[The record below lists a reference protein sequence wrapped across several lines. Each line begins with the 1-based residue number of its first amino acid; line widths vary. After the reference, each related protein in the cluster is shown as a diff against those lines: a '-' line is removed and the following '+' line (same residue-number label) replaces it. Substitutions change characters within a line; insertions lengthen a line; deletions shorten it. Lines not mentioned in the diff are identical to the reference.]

1 MTALLDSA
9 PRSVTLPASARLGD
23 AWVPDLSRF
32 RGPRYKAIA
41 DALAADIEQ
50 NRLPSGTRLPTHR
63 DLAYRLKVTVG
74 TVTRA
79 YSEAEKRGL
88 IGGEVG
94 RGTFV
99 RPRLDAVP
107 PQALG
112 NSDNLIDL
120 AINVSANNSGSEADA
135 LRQTLADI
143 GAQGGVEPFLAYQ
156 PHLGMADHR
165 AAMARFIARPGFE
178 PEPET
183 VFLTSGAQHA
193 LLMALSAVAAPGD
206 TIACDA
212 LTYGGLKSAARLMH
226 LRTKG
231 LPSDEDGILPEAFDA
246 ACREGLV
253 KALYC
258 MPTLQNPTAIIW
270 SAQRRAEIAALA
282 QRHRVAVLEDDVYG
296 FLVPE
301 APLPMRS
308 YAPDQV
314 YYLNSTSKSL
324 AAGLR
329 IGALVAPTE
338 AAARIATGVRT
349 TVWMAP
355 PLMAEIVK
363 RWVNDGTTE
372 RLIAEKRSEGA
383 ARQAIARR
391 ALADYGLSPRACH
404 PNAYH
409 MWLNLPEGWRDD
421 VLIPAARREG
431 VILSPTSAF
440 CVGRTVSD
448 GIRLALG
455 TPRSRADVEKGF
467 HALGRLLGRDRQ
479 AADLAEEESVI

>member
-1 MTALLDSA
+1 MPDTNSPPSPLR
-9 PRSVTLPASARLGD
+9 PGD
-23 AWVPDLSRF
+23 LWLPDLSRF

-99 RPRLDAVP
+99 RPRLEPMTATSLT
-107 PQALG
+107 Q
-112 NSDNLIDL
+112 SETLIDL
-120 AINVSANNSGSEADA
+120 AINVSGNNCGSEAQC
-135 LRQTLADI
+135 LSETLADI
-143 GAQGGVEPFLAYQ
+143 AQGGLVEPFLAYQ
-156 PHLGMADHR
+156 PHLGMPEHR
-165 AAMARFIARPGFE
+165 AAMAQFIARPGFE
-178 PEPET
+178 PPMES

-206 TIACDA
+206 MIACDT

-226 LRTKG
+226 LRLKG
-231 LPSDEDGILPEAFDA
+231 LPADADGILPDAFEA
-246 ACREGLV
+246 ACHEGLV

-258 MPTLQNPTAIIW
+258 MPTLQNPTAIVW
-270 SAQRRAEIAALA
+270 SAARRAAIAALA
-282 QRHRVAVLEDDVYG
+282 RQYRVAVLEDDVYG
-296 FLVPE
+296 FLVPD
-301 APLPMRS
+301 APLPLHA
-308 YAPDQV
+308 YAPEQV

-329 IGALVAPTE
+329 IGVIVAPPE
-338 AAARIATGVRT
+338 AAARIAAGVRT

-355 PLMAEIVK
+355 PLMAEIVR
-363 RWVNDGTTE
+363 RWVDSGVAQ
-372 RLIAEKRSEGA
+372 RLIVEKQREAA

-391 ALADYGLSPRACH
+391 VLGNYGLNPRPTH
-404 PNAYH
+404 PSSYH
-409 MWLNLPEGWRDD
+409 LWLDLPEGWRDD
-421 VLIPAARREG
+421 LLIAAARRDG
-431 VILSPTSAF
+431 VVLTPTAAF
-440 CVGRTVSD
+440 CVGRMVTD
-448 GIRLALG
+448 GVRLALG
-455 TPRSRADVEKGF
+455 TPRGREEIERGF
-467 HALGRLLGRDRQ
+467 QVIGRLLGGASRTVE
-479 AADLAEEESVI
+479 AALEESVI

>member
-1 MTALLDSA
+1 MTALLNPA
-9 PRSVTLPASARLGD
+9 PRAAGSRLDD
-23 AWVPDLSRF
+23 AWIPDLSQF

-50 NRLPSGTRLPTHR
+50 NRLPTGTRLPTHR

-99 RPRLDAVP
+99 RPRPDTVP
-107 PQALG
+107 AQALG
-112 NSDNLIDL
+112 ANDALIDL
-120 AINVSANNSGSEADA
+120 AINVSANNSGSEADS
-135 LRQTLADI
+135 LSRTLADI
-143 GAQGGVEPFLAYQ
+143 AAQGGVEPFLAYQ

-165 AAMARFIARPGFE
+165 AAMARFIARPGFDPA
-178 PEPET
+178 PEA

-231 LPSDEDGILPEAFDA
+231 LPSDEEGLLPEAFEA

-270 SAQRRAEIAALA
+270 SAQRRAEIAAVA

-296 FLVPE
+296 FLVPD
-301 APLPMRS
+301 APLPVRS

-363 RWVNDGTTE
+363 RWVDTGTAQ
-372 RLIAEKRSEGA
+372 RLVEEKRREGA
-383 ARQAIARR
+383 ARQAIARQ
-391 ALADYGLSPRACH
+391 ALAAYGLAPRACH

-409 MWLNLPEGWRDD
+409 MWLDLPEGWRDD

-431 VILSPTSAF
+431 VALSPTSAF

-448 GIRLALG
+448 GLRLALG
-455 TPRSRADVEKGF
+455 TPHSRADVEKGF
-467 HALGRLLGRDRQ
+467 HILGRLLGGDRR
-479 AADLAEEESVI
+479 AADLAVEESVI

>member
-1 MTALLDSA
+1 MTAMLETYA
-9 PRSVTLPASARLGD
+9 RPAAALPHRPGD
-23 AWVPDLSRF
+23 LWLPDLSRF

-41 DALAADIEQ
+41 DALAEDIEQ

-63 DLAYRLKVTVG
+63 ELAYRLKVTVG

-99 RPRLDAVP
+99 RPRLEQVAAT
-107 PQALG
+107 ALT
-112 NSDNLIDL
+112 NSDTLIDL
-120 AINVSANNSGSEADA
+120 AINVSGNNCGSEARC
-135 LRQTLADI
+135 LSETLAEI
-143 GAQGGVEPFLAYQ
+143 AQGGAVEPFLAYQ

-165 AAMARFIARPGFE
+165 AAMARFLSRPEFE
-178 PEPET
+178 PLPES

-226 LRTKG
+226 LRLKG
-231 LPSDEDGILPEAFDA
+231 LPGDAEGILPDAFDA

-270 SAQRRAEIAALA
+270 SAARRAEIAEIA
-282 QRHRVAVLEDDVYG
+282 QRYRVAILEDDVYG

-301 APLPMRS
+301 APLPLRS

-329 IGALVAPTE
+329 IGALVAPPE
-338 AAARIATGVRT
+338 AATRIATGVRT

-355 PLMAEIVK
+355 PLMAEIVR
-363 RWVNDGTTE
+363 RWVDSGTAQ
-372 RLIAEKRSEGA
+372 RLIAEKRLEAA

-391 ALADYGLSPRACH
+391 VLGGYGLSPRPTH
-404 PNAYH
+404 PSSYH
-409 MWLNLPEGWRDD
+409 LWLDLPEGWRDD
-421 VLIPAARREG
+421 VLIAAARRDG
-431 VILSPTSAF
+431 VILSPTAAF

-448 GIRLALG
+448 GLRLALG
-455 TPRSRADVEKGF
+455 TPRGREDIERGF
-467 HALGRLLGRDRQ
+467 HVLGRLLGGTGRAEE
-479 AADLAEEESVI
+479 AALEESVI

>member
-1 MTALLDSA
+1 MTALLDA
-9 PRSVTLPASARLGD
+9 PARNAGPLAPARSGD
-23 AWVPDLSRF
+23 SWIPDLSRF
-32 RGPRYKAIA
+32 NGPRYKAIA

-99 RPRLDAVP
+99 RPRLEPVTA
-107 PQALG
+107 QAL
-112 NSDNLIDL
+112 NPADDLIDL
-120 AINVSANNSGSEADA
+120 AINVSANNVGSEAES
-135 LRQTLADI
+135 LSRTLTDI
-143 GAQGGVEPFLAYQ
+143 SLSGAVQPFLSYQ
-156 PHLGMADHR
+156 PHLGMPAHR
-165 AAMARFIARPGFE
+165 AAMAQFIARPGFT

-206 TIACDA
+206 TIACDT

-231 LPSDEDGILPEAFDA
+231 LPSDEAGIVPEAFEA

-258 MPTLQNPTAIIW
+258 MPTIQNPTAIIW
-270 SAQRRAEIAALA
+270 SATRRAEIAALA
-282 QRHRVAVLEDDVYG
+282 QRYRVAILEDDVYG

-301 APLPMRS
+301 APLPLHA

-314 YYLNSTSKSL
+314 YYLSSTSKSL

-329 IGALVAPTE
+329 IGALVAPGD
-338 AAARIATGVRT
+338 AAARIASGVRT

-355 PLMAEIVK
+355 PLMAEIVR
-363 RWVNDGTTE
+363 RWVEDGTAQ
-372 RLIAEKRSEGA
+372 RLIEEKRIEGT
-383 ARQAIARR
+383 ARQALARQ
-391 ALADYGLSPRACH
+391 ALGAYGLIPRACH

-409 MWLNLPEGWRDD
+409 MWLDLPEGWRDD
-421 VLIPAARREG
+421 VLLPAARREG

-448 GIRLALG
+448 GVRVALG
-455 TPRSRADVEKGF
+455 TPRSRADVVRGF
-467 HALGRLLGRDRQ
+467 DILGRLLGANRK
-479 AADLAEEESVI
+479 AADLAVEESVI